1 MFSSDPPDP
10 SVDHYFQPRRK
21 KQYRGTWWNAE
32 AEAVQSSDGEQKSKA
47 DFARNLDS
55 GIWMGSDNT
64 DESLGS
70 DDLPPESSQAVPGP
84 LHSLSRTTKPV
95 PKISTART
103 SSEEMARL
111 IVQKCL
117 DNENE
122 IVDLR

>member
-21 KQYRGTWWNAE
+21 KQYRGTWWNPE
-32 AEAVQSSDGEQKSKA
+32 AEAVHSSDGEQKSKA
-47 DFARNLDS
+47 DFARNMDS

-70 DDLPPESSQAVPGP
+70 DDLPPESSQGVLGP
-84 LHSLSRTTKPV
+84 HHCFSRTTRAVAKV
-95 PKISTART
+95 START

-111 IVQKCL
+111 IVQECL
-117 DNENE
+117 DDEKE